1 MMLRPSLPVDEE
13 ARLRALHEYDLA
25 RPLDDASYLPILEM
39 ARELFRVPT
48 AFISFVGRDRQ
59 VFAARRGLTLC
70 ETARDISFC
79 AHAIAGTE
87 MLVVLDAILDPRF
100 ADNPLVTGE
109 PFIRFYA
116 GLPLVSPS
124 GHAIGTLCLVDTRPR
139 RDFAAGQR
147 RRLRR
152 LADMVLDRLALR
164 RLQAASGASQV
175 RFENIAA
182 TSSNGIICAD
192 GEGRITFW
200 NAAAER
206 LFGYAADE
214 AIGCSLDLI
223 APARLRHGHLG
234 VLRRVAAER
243 TPRRAGHLVELT
255 ARHAEGREFP
265 VELSLST
272 WRDETGMNFGAI
284 LRDMTEHR
292 TSEEKLLRLAH
303 HDPLTD
309 LPNRLVLRRRIE
321 QLEAGTAGAALLVI
335 DLDAFKAVND
345 DHGHLTGDVVLQQVA
360 QRLLACVRSADTVAR
375 LGGDEFA
382 ALLGGVGDHGQA
394 GTVADSMIRALT
406 RPIVADGETISIG
419 ASVGIA
425 LYPGDGSGTDELMS
439 NADLALY
446 QAKGDG
452 RHCHRVFTPALR
464 SSVDR
469 ARAYDNELRRAC
481 DHDEFEV
488 FYQPQVRLSDNVVV
502 GAEALLRWRHPR
514 DGLLLPAAFMAGL
527 ENRPISVEVGQWVL
541 RTACR
546 QAMAWREQGA
556 GELRIGV
563 NLFGSQL
570 RSGDLVGSVRHALAL
585 SGLPAAALEL
595 EVTENILLRADDSM
609 LGPLRALRADG
620 VQIAFDDYGTGY
632 TSLSMLKRFPVTR
645 LKIDRSFVQGM
656 ADHPEDAA
664 IVRAIL
670 YLARSLG
677 FSAIAEGIE
686 NTDQAERLRRKG
698 CSEVQG
704 YLFGRPM
711 PPREF
716 LSGFGLAT
724 ANRAPAPAPAGPTG
738 SVARRPSPPPAPKR
752 HRAGSTGRARCPAD
766 S

>member
-1 MMLRPSLPVDEE
+1 MPPPSPPVNEE
-13 ARLRALHEYDLA
+13 ARLRALHEYDPA
-25 RPLDDASYLPILEM
+25 TPLDDASYAPILEM
-39 ARELFRVPT
+39 ARELFNVPT

-79 AHAIAGTE
+79 AHAIAGAD
-87 MLVVLDAILDPRF
+87 MLVVLDATLDPRF
-100 ADNPLVTGE
+100 ADNPLVTGA

-116 GLPLVSPS
+116 GLPLLTPS
-124 GHAIGTLCLVDTRPR
+124 GHAIGTLCLADARPH
-139 RDFAAGQR
+139 RDFAPRQR
-147 RRLRR
+147 QRLRR
-152 LADMVLDRLALR
+152 LADMALDRLELR
-164 RLQAASGASQV
+164 RLQVAGDASRV
-175 RFENIAA
+175 RFENITA

-206 LFGYAADE
+206 LFGHAAAE
-214 AIGCSLDLI
+214 ALGRSLDLI
-223 APARLRHGHLG
+223 APARLRHGYLD
-234 VLRRVAAER
+234 VLQRVATEG
-243 TPRRAGHLVELT
+243 TPRGPGRLVELT
-255 ARHAEGREFP
+255 AQHADGREFP

-272 WRDETGMNFGAI
+272 WRDASGTNFGAI

-292 TSEEKLLRLAH
+292 TGEEKLLRLAH

-321 QLEAGTAGAALLVI
+321 QLAGGTAGAALLVI

-345 DHGHLTGDVVLQQVA
+345 DHGHLTGDLVLQQVA
-360 QRLLACVRSADTVAR
+360 QRLLACVRAADTVAR

-382 ALLGGVGDHGQA
+382 ALLGGVDDQGQA
-394 GTVADSMIRALT
+394 GTIADSMIRALT

-481 DHDEFEV
+481 DQGEFEV
-488 FYQPQVRLSDNVVV
+488 FYQPQVRLSDNALV

-546 QAMAWREQGA
+546 QATAWRAQGA
-556 GELRIGV
+556 GEFRIGV

-570 RSGDLVGSVRHALAL
+570 RSGDLVGSVREALAL
-585 SGLPAAALEL
+585 SGLPPTALEL

-609 LGPLRALRADG
+609 LGPLRELRADG

-632 TSLSMLKRFPVTR
+632 TSLSMLKRFPITR
-645 LKIDRSFVQGM
+645 LKIDKSFVQGM

-670 YLARSLG
+670 YLARNLG

-686 NTDQAERLRRKG
+686 TADHAERLRTKG

-711 PPREF
+711 PAAEF
-716 LSGFGLAT
+716 AT
-724 ANRAPAPAPAGPTG
+724 CYKAQ
-738 SVARRPSPPPAPKR
+738 
-752 HRAGSTGRARCPAD
+752 
-766 S
+766 